1 MEYIS
6 IFILGAVCC
15 VLGIINATGNLSTIK
30 YRQRRRVEPENRKAF
45 GLIVG
50 IGTIIMGVAFLI
62 TGVLLVIAEKS
73 AAPSLETAG
82 GIVTIVSTVI
92 GLAMHF
98 FAMIKYN
105 KGIF

>member
-30 YRQRRRVEPENRKAF
+30 YRQRRRVAPEHRKAF

-50 IGTIIMGVAFLI
+50 IGTIIMGVAFI
-62 TGVLLVIAEKS
+62 VTGILLVLAEKYAS
-73 AAPSLETAG
+73 LALETAG
-82 GIVTIVSTVI
+82 GITTIVGAVI
-92 GLAMHF
+92 GLALNL